1 VCADI
6 LYLDNYRPF
15 DPYDDPCSKCPIKE
29 GCCTTCEKAERFW
42 NKLADLIGY
51 NEEEP
56 HL

>member
-1 VCADI
+1 MCADI
-6 LYLDNYRPF
+6 LKLDDYRKF
-15 DPYDDPCSKCPIKE
+15 DPYDDPCSKCPIQK
-29 GCCTTCEKAERFW
+29 GCCTTCEEAKIFF